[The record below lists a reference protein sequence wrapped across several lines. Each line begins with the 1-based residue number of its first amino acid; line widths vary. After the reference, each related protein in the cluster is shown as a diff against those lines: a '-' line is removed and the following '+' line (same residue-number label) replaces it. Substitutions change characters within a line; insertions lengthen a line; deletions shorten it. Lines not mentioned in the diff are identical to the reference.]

1 MIAFAPAVASNVI
14 AVFAAAAHG
23 STTQLNAT
31 RLKEVFKASTQAVRA
46 TRSCIPKDSESPVW
60 TVWKVEE
67 LSAVLAQLAKS
78 DKADKP
84 ASLNAASRQLLDAVL
99 EGSGRQKVKDPAN
112 GLPPLTNKAVNGKQD
127 RKKAKQD
134 KAAPAKVAAPA
145 VKRKSAEL
153 HNETSSDSED
163 E

>member
-1 MIAFAPAVASNVI
+1 MIAFAPAVASDVI
-14 AVFAAAAHG
+14 AIFTAAADG

-31 RLKEVFKASTQAVRA
+31 RLKEVFKATMQAVRA
-46 TRSCIPKDSESPVW
+46 TRSCIPKGSEPPVW

-67 LSAVLAQLAKS
+67 LCSVLAQFAKS

-84 ASLNAASRQLLDAVL
+84 ASLNASSRQLLDAVL

-112 GLPPLTNKAVNGKQD
+112 GLPPLTTKAVNGKQE

-134 KAAPAKVAAPA
+134 KAAAAPVPASA

-153 HNETSSDSED
+153 HNDTSSDSED